1 MVLAK
6 RIIIQ
11 CLIFNNSHINFSI
24 TEGVSKC
31 TPSVFYAQSPDFH
44 KLGDWKQS
52 SKQDSLACQGRDNR
66 DNFSAVK
73 SQFQFTDSVA
83 NNLFIIQTA
92 TLFRLRSHIQQIV
105 KYVCF
110 GFIGIL
116 KSVRIIL

>member
-1 MVLAK
+1 MHTS
-6 RIIIQ
+6 
-11 CLIFNNSHINFSI
+11 FF
-24 TEGVSKC
+24 
-31 TPSVFYAQSPDFH
+31 FYAQSPDFH

>member
-1 MVLAK
+1 MHTS
-6 RIIIQ
+6 
-11 CLIFNNSHINFSI
+11 F
-24 TEGVSKC
+24 
-31 TPSVFYAQSPDFH
+31 FYAQSPDFH

-66 DNFSAVK
+66 DN
-73 SQFQFTDSVA
+73 FQFTDSVA

-116 KSVRIIL
+116 KSVHIIL